1 MSLRSNNK
9 KGVELYALLLFLK
22 DVIKMNIFK
31 MVILAIVLLV
41 LWIALGV
48 VMYPIPSKPSTD
60 IVSKTSSSTDVVEV
74 SSSHKRF
81 KTIQVENVDNM
92 SWGKLY
98 ILEDSYTGDKYLVI
112 LNAEGLGITPMVN
125 KEASK

>member
-1 MSLRSNNK
+1 
-9 KGVELYALLLFLK
+9 
-22 DVIKMNIFK
+22 MNIFK

-41 LWIALGV
+41 L
-48 VMYPIPSKPSTD
+48 STD